1 VALLKKR
8 ELKWGQ
14 TIKVG
19 YGESYVHQKEADE
32 VVDRLIALGDKMSL
46 EMMRQMLNGLDD
58 VEFIAAHN
66 AFQSFVYEHGL
77 KASEAARNPL
87 TAETPNKRTK
97 SS

>member
-1 VALLKKR
+1 M
-8 ELKWGQ
+8 
-14 TIKVG
+14 
-19 YGESYVHQKEADE
+19 
-32 VVDRLIALGDKMSL
+32 VDRLIALGDKMSL

-87 TAETPNKRTK
+87 PAETPNKRTK
-97 SS
+97 ST

>member
-1 VALLKKR
+1 MALLKKR
-8 ELKWGQ
+8 ELVWGQ

-46 EMMRQMLNGLDD
+46 EMMRQMINGLDD

-77 KASEAARNPL
+77 RPPESPL
-87 TAETPNKRTK
+87 KSLPAETPNKRTK